1 MIRTH
6 LTPVFKF
13 FTFEVKNDQ
22 DYKGKIAKGSYFQPT
37 ELITKVQ

>member
-1 MIRTH
+1 MIWTH

-22 DYKGKIAKGSYFQPT
+22 HNEGNIAKGSYFQPT